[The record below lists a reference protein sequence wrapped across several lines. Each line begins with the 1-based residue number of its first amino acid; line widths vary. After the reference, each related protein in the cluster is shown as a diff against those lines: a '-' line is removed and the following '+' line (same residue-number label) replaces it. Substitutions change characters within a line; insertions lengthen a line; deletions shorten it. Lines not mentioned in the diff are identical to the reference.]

1 MALATIT
8 TALSLAA
15 FTGISQGW
23 PLANAA
29 AVPPVAAR
37 SENCDCYKATAD
49 STAYFRN
56 RKFFDFRNIA
66 NPRTPSAIAGGQDPD
81 ADTDAAAGPTHPYF
95 STAAWS
101 ETWGIQNWET
111 VGEGVRRV
119 NSANNIY
126 IAASDAQAEDGAAT
140 HLTMRTQRFASYQS
154 TAEVESRDAD
164 YQYLSVRMRAR
175 TRGASGAV
183 TALFTYKGSDDP
195 NLVQEADIEIR
206 TLTNATVVQYTNQP
220 GTVDGEDV
228 DAATRVVS
236 LPGPWTE
243 WQEHRYDW
251 TPGSS
256 DWFVDGQKVASIQF
270 QAPTSPLSVILNVW
284 SDGGIWSGV
293 MQVDKSAQ
301 MDIQWIDLAYNTGS
315 SQTGTSKGSCANVCV
330 IDDLI

>member
-1 MALATIT
+1 MALTTIT

-15 FTGISQGW
+15 LTGISQGW
-23 PLANAA
+23 PLTNAA
-29 AVPPVAAR
+29 ITTAPR

-49 STAYFRN
+49 STAYFAN

-66 NPRTPSAIAGGQDPD
+66 NPRTPSAIAGGQDPG
-81 ADTDAAAGPTHPYF
+81 ADAAAGQTHPYF
-95 STAAWS
+95 ATAAWS

-111 VGEGVRRV
+111 AGEGVRRV

-126 IAASDAQAEDGAAT
+126 VAASDSSSPGDDGTT
-140 HLTMRTQRFASYQS
+140 HLTMRTQRFSDYQS
-154 TAEVESRDAD
+154 TAEVESQSTD
-164 YQYLSVRMRAR
+164 YQYLTVRMRAR

-183 TALFTYKGSDDP
+183 TALFTYKGSEDP

-228 DAATRVVS
+228 DAATRIAS
-236 LPGPWTE
+236 LPSPWTE

-256 DWFVDGQKVASIQF
+256 DWFVDGEKVASIQY
-270 QAPTSPLSVILNVW
+270 QTPTNPLSVILNVW

-293 MQVDKSAQ
+293 MGVGETAQ
-301 MDIQWIDLAYNTGS
+301 MDIQWIDLTYNTGA
-315 SQTGTSKGSCANVCV
+315 SQTGTDKGACENVCV